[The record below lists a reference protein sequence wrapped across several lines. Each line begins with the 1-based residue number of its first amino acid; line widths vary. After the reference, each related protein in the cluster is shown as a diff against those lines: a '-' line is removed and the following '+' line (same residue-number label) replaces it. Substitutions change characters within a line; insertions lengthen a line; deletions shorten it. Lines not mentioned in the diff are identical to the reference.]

1 MNHDSSIDLSER
13 IRSKIHSVGLGATF
27 RMGVRKAVRPLLLL
41 WHRAQTTR
49 RSYQVDRTELAV
61 ALHTTPDEVLSVVAR
76 MKSDFARR
84 LPISPGDVPTIRFL
98 YQERAPGLLEA
109 TIESADQVCHHVFDL
124 LGSGPVVLGETID
137 WHRDF
142 KSGYRWN
149 PDQCFLDIAHGHRA
163 GVDIKVPW
171 ELSRGQH
178 LVLLAQTALLTGE
191 SKYSTECV
199 AQWADWIAANP
210 PGCGVNWTCP
220 MEVAIRAVN
229 WLWTL
234 ALLTESPVMNDAW
247 LAEIFASLVAHGRF
261 LMANLEV
268 RDDGVTTNH
277 YLSDVV
283 GLLYLGLCL
292 TEVREA
298 ESWRTF
304 AVRELAREM
313 ERQVLS
319 DGVHYESSLSYHR
332 LVTELFLSSAVLCRQ
347 HSIELPRAF
356 HTRLARMC
364 DFVQG
369 YTKPNGLAPQI
380 GDGDNGRLH
389 ILTGYGRVDVRD
401 HRHLLAVGGL
411 LYDRADWLAGAGP
424 SWVEGLWFG
433 GMRHMAWVEATA
445 SGAPL
450 SRSVAFPDG
459 GFYILREQK
468 DYVLFNCNPPG
479 TSGVGTHKHNDLL
492 SLDMQLGGEDILVDP
507 GCFLY
512 TSDPQAYNRFRRTG
526 YHSTVRVDQAEQ
538 NRVIP
543 GKLFCLHPD
552 SRLFV
557 LQWEIGQPIEQVVA
571 EHSGYG
577 RLSDPVRHRR
587 EVLYHRADGLWQ
599 VTDHLSNV
607 SDRSQSHRLE
617 WTLAFAPHCSLHP
630 EGTGWHVVTST
641 QHLWLE
647 GPRLSAADWSTEIH
661 PQVELEEIA
670 LQYGVTCPA
679 PFLRW
684 SWVGPLPVKGTFAIS
699 RRSPRLIG

>member
-1 MNHDSSIDLSER
+1 MNHDSPIDLFER
-13 IRSKIHSVGLGATF
+13 IRSKIHSVGLGATV
-27 RMGVRKAVRPLLLL
+27 RMGVRKAVRWLLSL
-41 WHRAQTTR
+41 WPRTHTTR
-49 RSYQVDRTELAV
+49 RSYRVDRAELAA
-61 ALHTTPDEVLSVVAR
+61 ALQTTPDKVLSAALR
-76 MKSDFARR
+76 MGSDFARR
-84 LPISPGDVPTIRFL
+84 LPVSPGDVPAIRSL
-98 YQERAPGLLEA
+98 YQECAPGLLEA
-109 TIESADQVCHHVFDL
+109 TIESAEQVCHHVFDL
-124 LGSGPVVLGETID
+124 LGSGPVALGETID

-149 PDQCFLDIAHGHRA
+149 PDQCFLDKAHGHRA

-199 AQWADWIAANP
+199 AQLTDWIATNP
-210 PGCGVNWTCP
+210 PGCGVNWACP

-234 ALLTESPVMNDAW
+234 ALLADSPVVTDVW
-247 LAEIFASLVAHGRF
+247 LAEFLASLVAHGRF
-261 LMANLEV
+261 LLANLEV
-268 RDDGVTTNH
+268 RDDEVTTNH
-277 YLSDVV
+277 YLADVV

-292 TEVREA
+292 TEVRES
-298 ESWRTF
+298 ETWRTF
-304 AVRELAREM
+304 AVSELVREM
-313 ERQVLS
+313 DRQVLA

-332 LVTELFLSSAVLCRQ
+332 LVTEMFLSSAVLCRQ
-347 HSIELPRAF
+347 HNIELPGAF

-401 HRHLLAVGGL
+401 HRHLLAVAGR
-411 LYDRADWLAGAGP
+411 LYDRADWLAVAGP

-433 GMRHMAWVEATA
+433 GARHMAWTEV
-445 SGAPL
+445 AP
-450 SRSVAFPDG
+450 SRAPQVRSVAFPDG
-459 GFYILREQK
+459 GFYILREHQ
-468 DYVLFNCNPPG
+468 DYALFNCNPLG

-492 SLDMQLGGEDILVDP
+492 SLEMQLGGEDILVDP

-512 TSDPQAYNRFRRTG
+512 TSDPPAYNRFRRTG
-526 YHSTVRVDQAEQ
+526 YHSTVRIDQAEQ
-538 NRVIP
+538 NRLIP

-552 SRLFV
+552 SRV
-557 LQWEIGQPIEQVVA
+557 HVVTWEIDQAIEQVVA

-587 EVLYHRADGLWQ
+587 EVQHHRASGSWQ
-599 VTDHLSNV
+599 VIDHLESV
-607 SDRSQSHRLE
+607 AGRSQPHRLE
-617 WTLAFAPHCSLHP
+617 WTLAFPPHCAVYP

-647 GPRLSAADWSTEIH
+647 GPMLSAADRSMEIH
-661 PQVELEEIA
+661 PQVEREEVA
-670 LQYGVTCPA
+670 PQYGVTCA
-679 PFLRW
+679 ASFLRW

-699 RRSPRLIG
+699 RRGSSST